1 MHLSLPPR
9 PSWHARAACSGVGP
23 SVFYP
28 DRGVQPAEVDRARA
42 ICASCPVQDACEEAG
57 LHEVHGIWRGLV
69 PSERRELRK
78 ISA

>member
-1 MHLSLPPR
+1 MYLSLPPR

-42 ICASCPVQDACEEAG
+42 ICASCPVQDECEEAG
-57 LHEVHGIWRGLV
+57 MGEVHGIWRGLV
-69 PSERRELRK
+69 PTERRELRK